1 MNTSNTRTTND
12 TTLEDEYEMLRLDA
26 LPPELRNL
34 AGLHALDQF
43 DAVEPYLQRY
53 QRSSGEEPTY
63 AWFSQSERD
72 PGC

>member
-1 MNTSNTRTTND
+1 MKRNEATIND

-26 LPPELRNL
+26 LSPELRNL

-53 QRSSGEEPTY
+53 QRPSGEEPTY
-63 AWFSQSERD
+63 A
-72 PGC
+72 